1 MEYRKLG
8 NTDLEVSILGYG
20 ASPLGNEFETIDIQE
35 GERAVHAAIDHGIN
49 YFDVAPYYGRTLAEE
64 RLGKALERRRD
75 KVVLA
80 TKCCR
85 DDVDGFDFSAK
96 RVLDSIDES
105 LKRLRTDYVDLF
117 QVHDIEFGD
126 RRQVIEEA
134 VPAVREVQ
142 KSGKARHIGI
152 TGFPLNMLR
161 EVAAEVPVDTIL
173 SYARYNL
180 MVTDLDDLLRP
191 FCEENGVGLINA
203 SPLHLRILT
212 DRGAPDWHS
221 APDEIKQTGVKL
233 AELCRE
239 RGTNISDVA
248 LRFCFDYRPA
258 ASTLV
263 GMSKQRHVES
273 NLAALETENNPAL
286 LEEIGAL
293 VAPVKNQIWPTGR
306 VENQDPTQRA

>member
-64 RLGKALERRRD
+64 RLGKALEGRRD

-96 RVLDSIDES
+96 RVLESIDES
-105 LKRLRTDYVDLF
+105 LERLRTDCVDLY
-117 QVHDIEFGD
+117 QIHDIEFGD

-134 VPAVREVQ
+134 VPAAREVQ
-142 KSGKARHIGI
+142 KSGKARYIGI
-152 TGFPLNMLR
+152 TGFPLKILR
-161 EVAAEVPVDTIL
+161 DVASEVPVDTIL

-180 MVTDLDDLLRP
+180 MVTDLDELLRP
-191 FCEENGVGLINA
+191 FCEENGIGLIKRLAA
-203 SPLHLRILT
+203 SFADLDGPGSAGLAPGVRRGQANGSEAGRVVPRARSEHLR
-212 DRGAPDWHS
+212 RGDA
-221 APDEIKQTGVKL
+221 VL
-233 AELCRE
+233 FRL
-239 RGTNISDVA
+239 
-248 LRFCFDYRPA
+248 PA
-258 ASTLV
+258 
-263 GMSKQRHVES
+263 GGKHFGRHVE
-273 NLAALETENNPAL
+273 AAP
-286 LEEIGAL
+286 
-293 VAPVKNQIWPTGR
+293 R
-306 VENQDPTQRA
+306 RTQPRRARHGK